1 MWKKKRVQV
10 CALRWCDFEWNCS
23 TGVFTKVLMR
33 WCSFCLDHEAVI
45 LLLFYLNCTLFEV
58 DLCIEQRCK
67 FYFLSC
73 YFSAGPF
80 TWLFFSSETS
90 SPTVF
95 VKRLDV
101 QLAATQSW
109 CWSFWLKYYGSYP
122 LLFFIVFFNP
132 VLMNKG
138 GWQHQCVLIL
148 HAFFKLLFLLW
159 RAILKGL
166 THQRL
171 MCVFYICVGI
181 VLWISF

>member
-1 MWKKKRVQV
+1 M

-33 WCSFCLDHEAVI
+33 WCSFCLDREAVI
-45 LLLFYLNCTLFEV
+45 LLLFYLNYTQFEV

-80 TWLFFSSETS
+80 TWLFHQKILLQHF
-90 SPTVF
+90 F
-95 VKRLDV
+95 VKRLD
-101 QLAATQSW
+101 LLLSAMQSW
-109 CWSFWLKYYGSYP
+109 CWSFWLKYGSYP
-122 LLFFIVFFNP
+122 FLFFIVFFNP

-138 GWQHQCVLIL
+138 GWRHQYGLIL

-166 THQRL
+166 TSEIDV
-171 MCVFYICVGI
+171 CFIFV
-181 VLWISF
+181 